1 MIRPS
6 QKSISVVIPNYNG
19 KDLLQKNIPS
29 VYEALQK
36 AAVSFEVIIVDDAST
51 DDSVS
56 MLKEKF
62 AEIIVLINEKNSGF
76 SPTINKGIKIAKNEL
91 VLLLNSDVF
100 LLPGYFDHLFKY
112 FDKDNTF
119 GVSGRFV
126 GLNDEKIQEAAKYPR
141 ISLSRKISP
150 YNFYV
155 VKPSSWVPTL
165 YLCGGAAL
173 IDKEKLQ
180 RLQGFD
186 EIYAPFYMEDTDLSI
201 RAWRAGWRCYYEH
214 EAVCRHPSSSTIKK
228 FHKKRRVW
236 VTTQRNKLI
245 LHSIHL
251 SNTSKLMWNARQT
264 VTLVVQ
270 AIVLRWKYHEAFF
283 KYLGKRSEVKLSTQ
297 RQLEV
302 CKGNPHSIES
312 IMSIMRTEIDQQQ
325 KIIKI

>member
-1 MIRPS
+1 MIRYS

-19 KDLLQKNIPS
+19 SDLLQRNIPS
-29 VYEALQK
+29 IYVALQK
-36 AAVSFEVIIVDDAST
+36 AGVSYEVIIVDDAST

-62 AEIIVLINEKNSGF
+62 EEIIILVNKKNSGF
-76 SPTINKGIKIAKNEL
+76 SPTINRGIKIAKNEL

-100 LLPGYFDHLFKY
+100 LLPEYFNHLFKY
-112 FDKDNTF
+112 FDKENTF
-119 GVSGRFV
+119 GVSGRFI
-126 GLNDEKIQEAAKYPR
+126 GLNDEKIQEAAKYPQ
-141 ISLSRKISP
+141 LSPSKKISP

-155 VKPSSWVPTL
+155 ENSSSWIPTL
-165 YLCGGAAL
+165 YLCGGGAL

-214 EAVCRHPSSSTIKK
+214 EAVCMHPASTTIKK

-245 LHSIHL
+245 LHSLHL
-251 SNTSKLMWNARQT
+251 SNPSKLIWNVRQA
-264 VTLVVQ
+264 VTLVAQ
-270 AIVLRWKYHEAFF
+270 ALVCRWKYHEAFF
-283 KYLGKRSEVKLSTQ
+283 KYLGKRHEIKLSNQ
-297 RQLEV
+297 RQLEIYN
-302 CKGNPHSIES
+302 GNPHSVES
-312 IMSIMRTEIDQQQ
+312 IMAIMRTEIDQHEIT
-325 KIIKI
+325 KI